1 MIGGI
6 QALVWQIIGFCMA
19 SYQSYWHETDLMGDF
34 FSTDHPEFN
43 HKTDDDSK
51 GKIDFDESVDSVK
64 KEL

>member
-1 MIGGI
+1 
-6 QALVWQIIGFCMA
+6 MA